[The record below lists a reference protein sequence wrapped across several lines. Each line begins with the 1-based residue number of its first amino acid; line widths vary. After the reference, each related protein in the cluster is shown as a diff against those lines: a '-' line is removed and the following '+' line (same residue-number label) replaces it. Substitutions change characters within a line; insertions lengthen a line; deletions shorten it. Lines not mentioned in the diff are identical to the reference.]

1 MAGSLKIHGLLF
13 KMKDLDKTYKLNSPS
28 PTERGELSVLKQIN
42 DYILKQGKP
51 LTVSVGK
58 HVFKNIYGANKVEGT
73 PKADIALVTFDTK
86 VKKFKD
92 ICFIS
97 HKMGS
102 TAADY
107 QQYSGITEKAD
118 GRKAGSISKDK
129 NVTEFLRTLS
139 GFHNSIVDAKER
151 FYRVIKDNK
160 LIGKAIYGPLFGTNV
175 YGIDNIHL
183 IGQGD
188 VKFSKSGDKH
198 KLDFTGHA
206 SYNPDVSDFKKND
219 YTAIIGARYTSGR
232 NYEVDGKTYSGAR
245 VLIMPKR
252 LIGSKAK
259 EI

>member
-1 MAGSLKIHGLLF
+1 MAGTLKIHGLLF

-42 DYILKQGKP
+42 EYIVKENKP
-51 LTVSVGK
+51 ITVVVGK
-58 HVFKNIYGANKVEGT
+58 HTFKDIYGANKVEGT
-73 PKADIALVTFDTK
+73 PKADIALVTFDS
-86 VKKFKD
+86 VKKKFID
-92 ICFIS
+92 VCFIS

-118 GRKAGSISKDK
+118 GVKPGSISNDV
-129 NVTEFLRTLS
+129 NVINFLKTLT
-139 GFHNSIVDAKER
+139 GYHKLIVDTKER

-160 LIGKAIYGPLFGTNV
+160 LIGKAIYGPLFGSRTF
-175 YGIDNIHL
+175 GIDNIHL

-188 VKFSKSGDKH
+188 VRFSKSGNKH
-198 KLDFTGHA
+198 KLEFTGHV

-232 NYEVDGKTYSGAR
+232 NYQVNGKVYTGAR

-252 LIGSKAK
+252 LIGTKAK